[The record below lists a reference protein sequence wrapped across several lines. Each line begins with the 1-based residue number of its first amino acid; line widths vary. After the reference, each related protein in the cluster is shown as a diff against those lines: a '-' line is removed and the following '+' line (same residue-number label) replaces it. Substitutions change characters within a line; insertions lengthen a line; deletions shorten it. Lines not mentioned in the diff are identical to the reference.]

1 MNFLLKGIKNCLGCI
16 PRLIFFAAAEQAYC
30 SIFFS
35 VLFCSIRKSHL
46 RYRKLVRVLGLI
58 SIENP
63 GSRGAIYLPSIIL
76 QGEIKC
82 SCR

>member
-1 MNFLLKGIKNCLGCI
+1 MNFLLKGIKNILGCI

-35 VLFCSIRKSHL
+35 ALFCTIRKSHL
-46 RYRKLVRVLGLI
+46 RYRKLVRVLDLI

-63 GSRGAIYLPSIIL
+63 GSEGVMYLPSFIL
-76 QGEIKC
+76 HGLIKC